1 MSDPYTLS
9 IVQAQT
15 GLNGLYTF
23 SNLGV
28 MREEYRHS
36 LRRIL
41 RSIRD
46 RIAKNQVG
54 GNDEILE
61 GIMEFI
67 TQYPGALPETQYV
80 FQKRIGRSLNR
91 QEIKDSLVIIL
102 NAERTFQW
110 MDGKEDYF
118 PWTNDRSITMD
129 VGKIAKSFELIQNVD
144 DKVFALRLRI

>member
-1 MSDPYTLS
+1 
-9 IVQAQT
+9 
-15 GLNGLYTF
+15 
-23 SNLGV
+23 
-28 MREEYRHS
+28 
-36 LRRIL
+36 
-41 RSIRD
+41 
-46 RIAKNQVG
+46 
-54 GNDEILE
+54 
-61 GIMEFI
+61 MEFI